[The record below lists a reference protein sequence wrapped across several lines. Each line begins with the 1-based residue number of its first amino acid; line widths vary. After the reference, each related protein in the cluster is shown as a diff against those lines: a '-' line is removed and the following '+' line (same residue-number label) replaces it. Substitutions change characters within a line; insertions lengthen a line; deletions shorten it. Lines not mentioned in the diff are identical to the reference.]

1 MVQPAGARK
10 SKIFD
15 KCPLSSH
22 SKTTNNHG
30 DFMDFDEAIKAHS
43 SWKLKLSSYLRKPDG
58 SLKVSEVQ
66 VDNKCQL
73 GQWIYGEG
81 MKYSSLPEYQTL
93 KNEHTKFHKAA
104 ANVVMKADSGQNVSE
119 ETAIGGTS
127 DFSVASSTVVSAIMS
142 MKRKAV

>member
-1 MVQPAGARK
+1 
-10 SKIFD
+10 
-15 KCPLSSH
+15 
-22 SKTTNNHG
+22 
-30 DFMDFDEAIKAHS
+30 MDFDEAIKAHS

-93 KNEHTKFHKAA
+93 KNEHAKFHKAA